1 MKRSVS
7 AVLARVG
14 SSLLAEWAIA
24 ADYGSFH
31 VGPAETKEIAI
42 GPAARELR
50 VCNDFGAAER
60 LPSPLEAMSRTCCRQ
75 GFARTISAIQS
86 RQATR
91 VAARRWQPGAELRS
105 QWKRQAAI

>member
-31 VGPAETKEIAI
+31 VGPAEIKEIAI

-50 VCNDFGAAER
+50 VCNDFESGGTLAITLGGHEPHV
-60 LPSPLEAMSRTCCRQ
+60 LPPGLC
-75 GFARTISAIQS
+75 AIQS
-86 RQATR
+86 PQATR
-91 VAARRWQPGAELRS
+91 VAAKRWQPGG
-105 QWKRQAAI
+105 